1 VVAGL
6 GYERPAAMMKKVKY
20 VLGSY
25 IFKEGDLSQEA
36 YRIIKG
42 KVELTTDLDSK
53 PVILA
58 QLGKG
63 DIFGE
68 MAMIDERPRTASAQ
82 CLKPTECE
90 VMDPGDFQ
98 SLILD
103 QPARSLPYLSALFER
118 LRSVTSRL
126 QHEGRVAPQSQVSP
140 LENEVP
146 NKPTPIE
153 AHPFSPFQMQAE
165 SQQETAASTI
175 ILKPMTPT
183 CSSVMP
189 EGYEAMQLVKF
200 PFCIGRQTQ
209 SGSHHV
215 EVLSANDFMIADM
228 LPFQVSRNHCSI
240 EREGDR
246 YFVRDRGS
254 TLGTIVNGVPLGAKK
269 ERLIYELLPG
279 ANELIVGSK
288 QSPYVFQIDLA

>member
-98 SLILD
+98 SLILE

-118 LRSVTSRL
+118 LRSMTNRL
-126 QHEGRVAPQSQVSP
+126 QNEGCVAPKSQED
-140 LENEVP
+140 LLKNEAP
-146 NKPTPIE
+146 NYPTPIE
-153 AHPFSPFQMQAE
+153 DDPFSPFQMQAD
-165 SQQETAASTI
+165 SQQETADLAV
-175 ILKPMTPT
+175 ILTPMTQT

-209 SGSHHV
+209 SGSKHV
-215 EVLSANDFMIADM
+215 EVLSANDFMIADV

-254 TLGTIVNGVPLGAKK
+254 TLGTIVNGVTLGAKK
-269 ERLIYELLPG
+269 ERLTYDLMPG

-288 QSPYVFQIDLA
+288 QSPYVFQINLT

>member
-1 VVAGL
+1 
-6 GYERPAAMMKKVKY
+6 MKTE
-20 VLGSY
+20 LFGPGSY

-36 YRIIKG
+36 YRIIRG
-42 KVELTTDLDSK
+42 KVELTTDVDSK

-90 VMDPGDFQ
+90 VMQPGDFQ
-98 SLILD
+98 SVILD

-118 LRSVTSRL
+118 LRSVTNRL
-126 QHEGRVAPQSQVSP
+126 QHEGRVAPKSKESP
-140 LENEVP
+140 LENEAQ

-153 AHPFSPFQMQAE
+153 ADPFSPFQMQTE
-165 SQQETAASTI
+165 SPQETAALTV
-175 ILKPMTPT
+175 ILTPMTPT

-200 PFCIGRQTQ
+200 PFCIGRKTQ
-209 SGSHHV
+209 SGSQHV
-215 EVLSANDFMIADM
+215 EVLSANDFMIADV

-254 TLGTIVNGVPLGAKK
+254 TLGTIVNGVSLGAKK
-269 ERLIYELLPG
+269 ERLTYDLLPG
-279 ANELIVGSK
+279 GNELIVGSK